1 MEMRNFRPFD
11 SPPSRIP
18 LASARS
24 PAEKNPGNDSAAV
37 PGVWQPSSP
46 KRKLNFSVAAL
57 AGPSTLIK
65 DNVPRKATTVLP
77 MISSTAL
84 AHSSSAR
91 GSGKDPGGA
100 SEEHPMSEQI
110 KTNRPYPIQLKLRD
124 GHNAV
129 IRVMEPGD

>member
-46 KRKLNFSVAAL
+46 KRKLNFIHAAL
-57 AGPSTLIK
+57 AGSSALIK
-65 DNVPRKATTVLP
+65 DNVPRKAYDGSTNNLVGSACAQYL
-77 MISSTAL
+77 SS
-84 AHSSSAR
+84 R
-91 GSGKDPGGA
+91 FEVPGRIL
-100 SEEHPMSEQI
+100 SMS
-110 KTNRPYPIQLKLRD
+110 
-124 GHNAV
+124 
-129 IRVMEPGD
+129 